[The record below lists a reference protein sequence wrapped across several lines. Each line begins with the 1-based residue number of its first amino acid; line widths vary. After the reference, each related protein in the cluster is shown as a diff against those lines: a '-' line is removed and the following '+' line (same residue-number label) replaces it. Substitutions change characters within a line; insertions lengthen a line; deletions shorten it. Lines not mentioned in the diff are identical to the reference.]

1 MMKQRRKSRKR
12 PCRICRKWF
21 YPDPRVGERQKTCG
35 KKNCQD
41 KWHAK
46 KCAEWNSKNPAYFHE
61 IYLSK
66 KLAAVN
72 AATDSDNHQPPSCNT
87 RERSFSAQSSVKS
100 SQLPRN
106 LIQEVIGAQPLVIIE
121 YMIQLLFNSFQEVT
135 RRQLTEIKRE
145 FKQLPRDAILRGD
158 STQRGP

>member
-1 MMKQRRKSRKR
+1 MSPRRKSRKR

-21 YPDPRVGERQKTCG
+21 CPDPRVGERQMTCG
-35 KKNCQD
+35 DKSCQD
-41 KWHAK
+41 KWHTK
-46 KCAEWNSKNPAYFHE
+46 KCFEWNNKNPAYFRE

-66 KLAAVN
+66 KLAVVN
-72 AATDSDNHQPPSCNT
+72 VTTESVDHHSPPTNTKNSDLPIQ
-87 RERSFSAQSSVKS
+87 QSSKS

-106 LIQEVIGAQPLVIIE
+106 LIQEVISSQHLVIIE
-121 YMIQLLFNSFQEVT
+121 YVTQLLFNSFQEVT

-145 FKQLPRDAILRGD
+145 FRQLPHKDISRGD